1 MFLFQE
7 IKNSQNKTTGQEIAR
22 WILDN
27 QIVFL
32 LVGVLFSVVFVWI
45 LTKVAKQIRT
55 FGK

>member
-7 IKNSQNKTTGQEIAR
+7 IKNIQNKTAGQEIAR
-22 WILDN
+22 WILEN

-32 LVGVLFSVVFVWI
+32 LVGVLLSVGFVWI

>member
-32 LVGVLFSVVFVWI
+32 LVGVLFSVGFVWI